1 MHYLVKISRL
11 GPKAV
16 VNGIALGADKVAAF
30 DVPAGDFLSPSSF
43 PFTAPAATSP
53 PTTATS
59 NAGASEADTAADAA
73 TALKDCFISAGRIG
87 DLSALMKINI
97 LQKLV
102 PGLAKEGQET
112 SAHEASPAHAAPRPE
127 GARRDEDDDFGGA
140 PAPARPHPL
149 ADPLAAG
156 PPRRP
161 PVPAGEFAPPGFE
174 DEHGVLRPPGRG
186 GLFPGEDGGRQ
197 PPMGIGER
205 DLYPPGLGP
214 HDPLRIGGPRAGG
227 GGMHPTFDD
236 PMFGGRGGSG
246 GYDPR

>member
-1 MHYLVKISRL
+1 MHYLIKVSRL
-11 GPKAV
+11 GPQAV
-16 VNGIALGADKVAAF
+16 VHGLALGADKVAAF
-30 DVPAGDFLSPSSF
+30 DVPVHDFLSPSSF
-43 PFTAPAATSP
+43 PFTAPAATDAA
-53 PTTATS
+53 TTATS
-59 NAGASEADTAADAA
+59 NIAASAADVRADAA

-102 PGLAKEGQET
+102 PGLEKEGQEV
-112 SAHEASPAHAAPRPE
+112 SAHDARPANAPSRPQR
-127 GARRDEDDDFGGA
+127 GRREDDDEGGA
-140 PAPARPHPL
+140 PAPARPYPF

-174 DEHGVLRPPGRG
+174 DEHGILRPPGRG
-186 GLFPGEDGGRQ
+186 GLFPGEEGGR

-246 GYDPR
+246 EYDPR